1 MRDSLL
7 TPPCSVPLLAL
18 HGGVASR
25 LLLTT
30 VFISRDIT

>member
-18 HGGVASR
+18 HGGVAS
-25 LLLTT
+25 LVLLT
-30 VFISRDIT
+30 ISRDIT